1 MRNSPL
7 MQGGGWL
14 AGALL
19 AAALVATAGSAPA
32 QSFPAKPIRFVAAF
46 PAGGPSDI
54 VARAIGKRM
63 SEVLGQ
69 SVVIENRTG
78 AGGNIGAEAVAKAPP
93 DGYTVLLGGSY
104 VTIAPS
110 LYAKPPFDPVRDFAP
125 ISIIVSNQYVLVIHP
140 SVPARSVK
148 ELIRLAKD
156 QPGKLNYASTGPG
169 SPPRLCGE
177 LFKSMAGIDMV
188 NVAYK
193 GATPALIDMLGGHI
207 DVYFGGIS
215 GTLPP
220 IAGNKVRP
228 LAVTSTRRS
237 SQLPEIPT
245 VAEAAL
251 AGYDITTWFG
261 LLAPAGTPRDIVH
274 KLNSVIVGIV
284 TEPEM
289 KNYLIGQGVDP
300 VTNTPEQFAA
310 YIRSEVPK
318 FAAIVKAAGIRPE

>member
-1 MRNSPL
+1 MHSC
-7 MQGGGWL
+7 
-14 AGALL
+14 ALVAARCVA
-19 AAALVATAGSAPA
+19 AAALPALSATAIA
-32 QSFPAKPIRFVAAF
+32 QAYPAKPIRFIAAF

-54 VARAIGKRM
+54 VARAIGRRM

-69 SVVIENRTG
+69 SVVIDNRTG

-93 DGYTVLLGGSY
+93 DGYTVLLGGSFI
-104 VTIAPS
+104 TIAPS

-125 ISIIVSNQYVLVIHP
+125 ISLVVSNQYVLVTHP
-140 SVPARSVK
+140 SVPARSVRD
-148 ELIRLAKD
+148 LIKIAKG

-169 SPPRLCGE
+169 SPPRLCAE
-177 LFKSMAGIDMV
+177 LFKSMAGVDMV
-188 NVAYK
+188 NITYK
-193 GATPALIDMLGGHI
+193 GATPALVDMIGGHI

-220 IAGNKVRP
+220 IASNKVRP
-228 LAVTSTRRS
+228 LAVTSNKRS

-251 AGYDITTWFG
+251 PGYDVTTWFG
-261 LLAPAGTPRDIVH
+261 LLAPAGTPRDIVS
-274 KLNSVIVGIV
+274 KLNGVIVAIV
-284 TEPEM
+284 AEPEM

-310 YIRSEVPK
+310 HIKSEVPK
-318 FAAIVKAAGIRPE
+318 FAKIVKAAGIAPE

>member
-1 MRNSPL
+1 MRDSKSALSPGRVL
-7 MQGGGWL
+7 LGV
-14 AGALL
+14 ALL
-19 AAALVATAGSAPA
+19 AAIGSATA
-32 QSFPAKPIRFVAAF
+32 QSFPTKPIRFIAAF

-69 SVVIENRTG
+69 AVVIENRTG
-78 AGGNIGAEAVAKAPP
+78 AGGNIGAEAVANAPP
-93 DGYTVLLGGSY
+93 DGHTVLLGGSF

-125 ISIIVSNQYVLVIHP
+125 ISLIVSNQYVLVIHP
-140 SVPARSVK
+140 SIPARNVK
-148 ELIRLAKD
+148 ELIQRAKAR
-156 QPGKLNYASTGPG
+156 PGTLNYASTGPG

-188 NVAYK
+188 NITYK
-193 GATPALIDMLGGHI
+193 GATPALIDMMGGHI

-220 IAGNKVRP
+220 IASNKVRP
-228 LAVTSTRRS
+228 LAVTSSRRS
-237 SQLPEIPT
+237 SQLPGIPT
-245 VAEAAL
+245 IAEAAL
-251 AGYDITTWFG
+251 PGYDITTWFG
-261 LLAPAGTPRDIVH
+261 LLAPAGTPRDIVN
-274 KLNSVIVGIV
+274 KLNSVIVSIV
-284 TEPEM
+284 NEPEM

-300 VTNTPEQFAA
+300 ITNTPEQFAA

-318 FAAIVKAAGIRPE
+318 FAQIVKAAGIKPE

>member
-1 MRNSPL
+1 MA
-7 MQGGGWL
+7 GTAL
-14 AGALL
+14 AQAYP
-19 AAALVATAGSAPA
+19 V
-32 QSFPAKPIRFVAAF
+32 KPIRFVAAF

-54 VARAIGKRM
+54 VARAIGRRM

-78 AGGNIGAEAVAKAPP
+78 AGGNIGAEAVAKAAP

-110 LYAKPPFDPVRDFAP
+110 LYKKPPFDPIRDFAP
-125 ISIIVSNQYVLVIHP
+125 VSLIVSNQYVLVTHP
-140 SVPARSVK
+140 SVPARTVRD
-148 ELIRLAKD
+148 LIKVAKA

-169 SPPRLCGE
+169 SPPRLCAE
-177 LFKSMAGIDMV
+177 LFKSMAGVDMV
-188 NVAYK
+188 NITYK
-193 GATPALIDMLGGHI
+193 GATPALVDMIGGHI

-215 GTLPP
+215 GALPP

-228 LAVTSTRRS
+228 LAVTSNRRS
-237 SQLPEIPT
+237 SQLPDIPT

-251 AGYDITTWFG
+251 PGYDITTWFG
-261 LLAPAGTPRDIVH
+261 LLAPAGTPREIVN
-274 KLNSVIVGIV
+274 KLNGVIVAIV
-284 TEPEM
+284 GDPEM

-310 YIRSEVPK
+310 YIKGDVPK
-318 FAAIVKAAGIRPE
+318 FAKIVKAAGIAPE

>member
-1 MRNSPL
+1 MYSC
-7 MQGGGWL
+7 
-14 AGALL
+14 ALVAAL
-19 AAALVATAGSAPA
+19 WVAAAALPALSAAVIA
-32 QSFPAKPIRFVAAF
+32 QAYPAKPIRFIAAF

-54 VARAIGKRM
+54 VARAIGRRM

-69 SVVIENRTG
+69 AVVIDNRTG

-93 DGYTVLLGGSY
+93 DGYTVLLGGSFI
-104 VTIAPS
+104 TIAPS

-125 ISIIVSNQYVLVIHP
+125 ISLVVSNQYVLVTHP
-140 SVPARSVK
+140 SVPARTVRD
-148 ELIRLAKD
+148 LIKIAKA

-169 SPPRLCGE
+169 SPPRLCAE
-177 LFKSMAGIDMV
+177 LFKSMAGVDMV
-188 NVAYK
+188 NITYK
-193 GATPALIDMLGGHI
+193 GATPALVDMIGGHI

-220 IAGNKVRP
+220 IASNKVRP
-228 LAVTSTRRS
+228 LAVTSNRRS

-251 AGYDITTWFG
+251 PGYDVTTWFG
-261 LLAPAGTPRDIVH
+261 LLAPAGTPRDIVS
-274 KLNSVIVGIV
+274 KLNGVIVAIV
-284 TEPEM
+284 AEPEM

-310 YIRSEVPK
+310 HIKSEVPK
-318 FAAIVKAAGIRPE
+318 FAKIVKAAGIAPE